1 MKITKIEVQV
11 KNPDRFSIYIDDK
24 FAFGITDEL
33 QYKYNLKK
41 GTILSQELMDEILE
55 EEAQNKAINYT
66 LHLLS
71 YRQRSV
77 EEVRR
82 KLIEKEYLDHQ
93 IEYAIESCLKNRY
106 LDDYEF
112 ASSYVR
118 DKAKINKHGPQR
130 IRHDLRFKGVDD
142 DIIAQA
148 LEDNY
153 ENEYDIAFEL
163 ASKQVEKY
171 RNDDKQKRYRKL
183 AGFLQRR
190 GYSYDI
196 VNSILRELV

>member
-1 MKITKIEVQV
+1 MKITKIEIQRR
-11 KNPDRFSIYIDDK
+11 NPERFNIYIDDE
-24 FAFGITDEL
+24 FAFGLTDIL
-33 QYKYNLKK
+33 AYKYSLKK
-41 GTILSQELMDEILE
+41 GMEVSQELIDEVLE
-55 EEAQNKAINYT
+55 SENTNKALNYT

-71 YRQRSV
+71 YRQRS
-77 EEVRR
+77 EKEVRDR
-82 KLIEKEYLDHQ
+82 LREKEYLDHQ
-93 IEYAIESCLKNRY
+93 IEYALGYCLENNY
-106 LDDYEF
+106 LNDYEF
-112 ASSYVR
+112 ACSYVR

-148 LEDNY
+148 LEENY

-171 RNDDKQKRYRKL
+171 KDDDRQKKYRKL
-183 AGFLQRR
+183 GSFLQRR